1 MNVLI
6 TGATSGIGRQLALDY
21 VAAGH
26 HVIACGRNIKKLTEL
41 TNEVPDASHITTAVF
56 DVTNHQQTQAVL
68 QDTLTQLA
76 EPLDVAILNAGVCEY
91 VDDARKFE
99 VALVERVF
107 AANFFG
113 VVNCISAL
121 LTKLQKGSKLVVVDS
136 MARQFPFT
144 RAEAYGA
151 SKAAVHY
158 FASALR
164 TDIVDTGIQ
173 VITVSP
179 GFVKTPMT
187 DANDFEMPMRISV
200 AEASQAMRKGIA
212 KGKAHIAFPSVFGFI
227 LASLQRLP
235 YRVQIA
241 LSKRMRN
248 H

>member
-1 MNVLI
+1 MSVLI

-21 VAAGH
+21 VAAGFT
-26 HVIACGRNIKKLTEL
+26 VVACGRSEEKLAAL
-41 TNEVPDASHITTAVF
+41 VAAASDSKLLHTAVF
-56 DVTNHQQTQAVL
+56 DVTDKAQTKQAIHQVAQQHNIS
-68 QDTLTQLA
+68 
-76 EPLDVAILNAGVCEY
+76 VAILNAGVCEY
-91 VDDARKFE
+91 VDNAMALE
-99 VALVERVF
+99 IELVERVF

-113 VVNCISAL
+113 VVNCTSAL
-121 LTKLQKGSKLVVVDS
+121 LPHLAKGSKLVVVDS

-158 FASALR
+158 FAGSLR
-164 TDIVDTGIQ
+164 SDVAAHGIQ

-179 GFVKTPMT
+179 GFVETPMT

-200 AEASQAMRKGIA
+200 AEASKAMRKGIG
-212 KGKAHIAFPSVFGFI
+212 KGKPHIAFPTVFGFI

-235 YRVQIA
+235 YRWQIA

>member
-26 HVIACGRNIKKLTEL
+26 HVVACGRNAEKLSALANDVADKNLL
-41 TNEVPDASHITTAVF
+41 TVAIF
-56 DVTNHQQTQAVL
+56 DVTDKQKTREIL
-68 QDTLTQLA
+68 QETLASKA

-91 VDDARKFE
+91 IDNAKEFE
-99 VALVERVF
+99 IELVERVF

-121 LTKLQKGSKLVVVDS
+121 LPKLQKGSNLVVVDS

-164 TDIVDTGIQ
+164 SDIADTGIQ

-179 GFVKTPMT
+179 GFVETPMT

-200 AEASQAMRKGIA
+200 AKASQAMRKGIA
-212 KGKAHIAFPSVFGFI
+212 KGKMHIAFPTVFGFI
-227 LASLQRLP
+227 LATLQRLP
-235 YRVQIA
+235 YRLQIA
-241 LSKRMRN
+241 LSKKMRN